1 MRFPAFIIC
10 ILVSQWVCAQSA
22 SRMLSKHEIDS
33 IFTGLEYPVF
43 RGWEYK
49 DPAGLHYLLLMEK
62 YSQTKPKDTITTNIA
77 AVCMSRYVVDAR
89 TAPMLGMVKEPKI
102 PSLRWRMKDVLEEDE
117 RSIWFF
123 TRYINPI
130 DIDGDGYVDPLIIY
144 GTSPKEKD
152 SDHRRLKML
161 LYYRYSKVAIRAV
174 TGTLDFERSI
184 QYDAAFHTLP
194 QSIQSYM
201 KQLLQQISK
210 DQGFILAK

>member
-1 MRFPAFIIC
+1 MRFSVFIIC
-10 ILVSQWVCAQSA
+10 ILVSQWVYAQPA
-22 SRMLSKHEIDS
+22 RMLSKHEIDS

-77 AVCMSRYVVDAR
+77 AVCMSRYVYDFRQVHVSN
-89 TAPMLGMVKEPKI
+89 LVKEAQI
-102 PSLRWRMKDVLEEDE
+102 PSLRWRLRDALEADE
-117 RSIWFF
+117 KSIWFF
-123 TRYINPI
+123 TRYISPI

-144 GTSPKEKD
+144 GTSPKED
-152 SDHRRLKML
+152 GSDHRRLKML

-174 TGTLDFERSI
+174 TGTLDAERSI
-184 QYDAAFHTLP
+184 QYDAAFYKLP

-201 KQLLQQISK
+201 KQLLKQISK
-210 DQGFILAK
+210 DQHFILAD

>member
-1 MRFPAFIIC
+1 MIG
-10 ILVSQWVCAQSA
+10 ILVSQWVYAQPA
-22 SRMLSKHEIDS
+22 RMLSKHETDS

-49 DPAGLHYLLLMEK
+49 DRAGLHYLLLMEK
-62 YSQTKPKDTITTNIA
+62 YSQVKPKDTITTNIS
-77 AVCMSRYVVDAR
+77 AVCMSRY
-89 TAPMLGMVKEPKI
+89 TAGPTPAGPGTIKEQQVPT
-102 PSLRWRMKDVLEEDE
+102 LRWRMRDALDDDE

-123 TRYINPI
+123 TRYISPR

-144 GTSPKEKD
+144 GTSPKEEG

-174 TGTLDFERSI
+174 TGTLDLERST
-184 QYDAAFHTLP
+184 QYDPAFYRLP
-194 QSIQSYM
+194 ASIQSYM

-210 DQGFILAK
+210 DQDFILAN